1 MKVAICDDNPT
12 LTEKINTMLFNYNP
26 NIFETYTYY
35 NPLKLVNQ
43 LDQEN
48 FDFFILDI
56 EMSEMSG
63 IDLAKK
69 IRERDILSPIVFLTS
84 YNGRSVAP
92 SFGKTETTARKKKKL
107 LCIF

>member
-1 MKVAICDDNPT
+1 MLKVAICDDNPT

-56 EMSEMSG
+56 EMSEVSG

-69 IRERDILSPIVFLTS
+69 KSENVIFYHLSF
-84 YNGRSVAP
+84 
-92 SFGKTETTARKKKKL
+92 F
-107 LCIF
+107 

>member
-1 MKVAICDDNPT
+1 MIVFKDNLIHNIYRMKKEVLLLKVAICDDNPT

-48 FDFFILDI
+48 FDFLF
-56 EMSEMSG
+56 
-63 IDLAKK
+63 
-69 IRERDILSPIVFLTS
+69 
-84 YNGRSVAP
+84 
-92 SFGKTETTARKKKKL
+92 
-107 LCIF
+107 

>member
-1 MKVAICDDNPT
+1 
-12 LTEKINTMLFNYNP
+12 MLFNYNP

-69 IRERDILSPIVFLTS
+69 SENVIFYHLSFFDELQRIH
-84 YNGRSVAP
+84 GRSLP
-92 SFGKTETTARKKKKL
+92 STNF
-107 LCIF
+107 